1 MKPKSMY
8 YVSLPI
14 QQTMMQKATYSI
26 LFTLVLST
34 QSWAFTV
41 LNKTDYVRTYSSIAI
56 KNMKEYSIPASI
68 TLAQGILESGS
79 GNSELAKKSNN
90 HFGIKCGSSWNGR
103 KSFHDDDEL
112 NECFRAY
119 ANVKD
124 SYKDHSLF
132 LHQNTRYSK
141 LFELKLQDYKGWAKE
156 LSKAGYA
163 TNPKY
168 ATLLIELIESLE
180 LYMYDSNNSNQ
191 FEAPSYFTATNTM
204 KINSINGVNIIVA
217 DSDDTY
223 FKISKK
229 FGITLRQLHKYN
241 STKWNKNLLQEGDIV
256 YIAPK
261 RFRSRKNK
269 YIILSKNSSPLEVSQ
284 QEGVKLKSLLRKNH
298 ISSPDEQLRKGEKV
312 FLR

>member
-1 MKPKSMY
+1 M
-8 YVSLPI
+8 V
-14 QQTMMQKATYSI
+14 QKTTYSV
-26 LFTLVLST
+26 LFTLALST
-34 QSWAFTV
+34 QASAFSE
-41 LNKTDYVRTYSSIAI
+41 LSKTDYVRMYSSIAI
-56 KNMKEYSIPASI
+56 ENMREYSIPASI

-90 HFGIKCGSSWNGR
+90 HFGIKCGSTWKGR
-103 KSFHDDDEL
+103 KSYHDDDAL

-119 ANVKD
+119 ANVRD

-132 LHQNTRYSK
+132 LVQNSRYAN
-141 LFELKLQDYKGWAKE
+141 LFQLRLEDYKGWAKG

-168 ATLLIELIESLE
+168 ATLLIDLIESLE
-180 LYMYDSNNSNQ
+180 LYTYDSNKSY
-191 FEAPSYFTATNTM
+191 ETAAPSYFFGS
-204 KINSINGVNIIVA
+204 NSMNVGTINGVHVVKA

-223 FKISKK
+223 YKISKK
-229 FGITLRQLHKYN
+229 SGITLRQIHKYN
-241 STKWNKNLLQEGDIV
+241 ATKWNNKHLQKGDIV

-284 QEGVKLKSLLRKNH
+284 QEGVKLKSLLRKNR
-298 ISSPDEQLRKGEKV
+298 ISSPNEQLRKGEKV

>member
-1 MKPKSMY
+1 
-8 YVSLPI
+8 
-14 QQTMMQKATYSI
+14 MMQKATYSI

-204 KINSINGVNIIVA
+204 KINSINCVNIIVA

-298 ISSPDEQLRKGEKV
+298 ISSPNEQLRKGEKV